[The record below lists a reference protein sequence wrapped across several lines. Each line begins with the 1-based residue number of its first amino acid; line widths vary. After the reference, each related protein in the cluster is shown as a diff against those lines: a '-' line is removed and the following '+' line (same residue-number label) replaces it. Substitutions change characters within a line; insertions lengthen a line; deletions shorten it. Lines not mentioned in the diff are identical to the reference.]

1 MLISCPKCKTVYEI
15 PAGTI
20 SPDGRYMSCSK
31 CSEVFLCKPE
41 DALIEQFIDME
52 NAVPDDTKK
61 HMNDILAAQQNS
73 EKSIHKSTKLN
84 VILSL
89 VATVFVLLCLIFL
102 RYDIVRLAPFAE
114 KAYDFVGL
122 ESIYRGR
129 NLEFVN
135 IARHEFIENNISK
148 LEITG
153 EIYNTGKYVV
163 MVPNINLQIVD
174 KKGQVVLFEEHKIEL
189 NRLNPDN
196 TLSFKIISVNPTPYA
211 KSIYL
216 TFAEK

>member
-1 MLISCPKCKTVYEI
+1 MLISCPKCKTVYETASGII
-15 PAGTI
+15 P
-20 SPDGRYMSCSK
+20 PEGRYMSCSK
-31 CSEVFLCKPE
+31 CGEVFLFKPE

-52 NAVPDDTKK
+52 KAVPNGLEERAEK
-61 HMNDILAAQQNS
+61 ILSEQQNS
-73 EKSIHKSTKLN
+73 AKTIRNFAKLN
-84 VILSL
+84 VMLIITLI
-89 VATVFVLLCLIFL
+89 VFILLCLIFL
-102 RYDIVRLAPFAE
+102 RFEIVRFIPIAE
-114 KAYDFVGL
+114 KMYNIVGL
-122 ESIYRGR
+122 ESVYRGR

-153 EIYNTGKYVV
+153 EIYNTGQYIVT
-163 MVPNINLQIVD
+163 VPNINLQIVD
-174 KKGQVVLFEEHKIEL
+174 KGGKVVLFEEHKIEL
-189 NRLNPDN
+189 NRLEPDN